1 MQILILDGEK
11 MTDILQA
18 HAYLKR
24 ALHFP
29 DYYGSNLD
37 ALADCLGE
45 LGPHTHIILQ
55 NAPAMR
61 ESLGLYADRLLGV
74 FKECSS
80 EPYSFHFAVDGE

>member
-24 ALHFP
+24 ALHLP
-29 DYYGSNLD
+29 DYYGGNLD
-37 ALADCLGE
+37 AGADCLSE
-45 LGPHTHIILQ
+45 FGPHTHIILQ

-61 ESLGLYADRLLGV
+61 GSLGLYADRLLAV
-74 FKECSS
+74 FEECASA
-80 EPYSFHFAVDGE
+80 PYSFHFAVDGE

>member
-11 MTDILQA
+11 MTDILQT

-24 ALHFP
+24 TLRFP
-29 DYYGSNLD
+29 DYYGENLD
-37 ALADCLGE
+37 ALADCLSE
-45 LGPHTHIILQ
+45 FGPHTHIILQ

-61 ESLGLYADRLLGV
+61 ESLGLYADRLLAV
-74 FKECSS
+74 FEESSS